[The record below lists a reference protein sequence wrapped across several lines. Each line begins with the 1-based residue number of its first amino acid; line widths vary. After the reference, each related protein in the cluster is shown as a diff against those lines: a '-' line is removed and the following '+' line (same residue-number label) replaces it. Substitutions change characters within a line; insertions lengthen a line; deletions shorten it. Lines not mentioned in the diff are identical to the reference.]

1 MLHNGWC
8 VWVTGLPG
16 SGKSTVARLLADRL
30 RAMGLHA
37 YVLSSDALR
46 RVITPNPKYSEE
58 ERDIIYGALVYIA
71 KILTENGVNVI
82 IDATGNR
89 RRYREH
95 ARREI
100 PLFMEA
106 YIRCPLEVCIERE
119 SRRGADAYGAP
130 REVYAK
136 AFRGESKTVPG
147 LGAPYEEPVNPEVTV
162 DSDKLSPE
170 ECAERVL
177 EVILNRF
184 VKQPGP

>member
-1 MLHNGWC
+1 MKTGWC

-16 SGKSTVARLLADRL
+16 SGKSTVAHLLADKL
-30 RAMGLHA
+30 KAMGIHA
-37 YVLSSDALR
+37 YILSSDALR
-46 RVITPNPKYSEE
+46 KVMTPNPKYTEG
-58 ERDIIYGALVYIA
+58 ERDIVYGTLVYIA

-89 RRYREH
+89 RKYRDN
-95 ARREI
+95 ARSQI

-106 YIRCPLEVCIERE
+106 YLRCPLEVCIERE
-119 SRRGADAYGAP
+119 AKRGLDVYGAP

-147 LGAPYEEPVNPEVTV
+147 LGAPYEEPLNPEIVV

-170 ECAERVL
+170 ECAENIMKTII
-177 EVILNRF
+177 ERF
-184 VKQPGP
+184 VRQ